1 MAQVGLLVKGRD
13 NDRIISGH
21 TCSVVEEI
29 RGAELTW
36 KKMPGQY
43 PAACLKDK
51 LDRPG
56 VTNSHLSIGVGLE
69 SSVFYNET

>member
-1 MAQVGLLVKGRD
+1 
-13 NDRIISGH
+13 
-21 TCSVVEEI
+21 
-29 RGAELTW
+29 
-36 KKMPGQY
+36 MPGQY